1 MNEEILDLL
10 SQIQLHDNS
19 TRSRQVVSFGS
30 PSRSV
35 LVASS
40 PKVHKSPSEKGS
52 FRTGSKATC
61 TAVHEKMVCLV
72 VSMTAPKLRQTL
84 LEMRKG
90 VLDSTMAILTRNRS
104 TGTRIARWQGT
115 MLLFPNRNDMLTL
128 RSWISGRI
136 AAGTL
141 QRNSSSWC
149 CPMAV

>member
-61 TAVHEKMVCLV
+61 TAVHEKN
-72 VSMTAPKLRQTL
+72 
-84 LEMRKG
+84 G
-90 VLDSTMAILTRNRS
+90 
-104 TGTRIARWQGT
+104 
-115 MLLFPNRNDMLTL
+115 LFGGINDCSQVATNTVGNEKRCFGLHNVNADQE
-128 RSWISGRI
+128 SIYWY
-136 AAGTL
+136 
-141 QRNSSSWC
+141 
-149 CPMAV
+149 